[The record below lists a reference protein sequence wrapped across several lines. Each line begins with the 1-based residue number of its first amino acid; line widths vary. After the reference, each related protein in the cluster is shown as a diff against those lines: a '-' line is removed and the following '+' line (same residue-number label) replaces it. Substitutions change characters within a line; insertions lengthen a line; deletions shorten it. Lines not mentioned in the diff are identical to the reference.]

1 MSTTAATQDQ
11 SSNKSPKDTQFKLIT
26 GNHRGRL
33 AQIPIYL
40 GKNFRM
46 FIYQTDWKVLPMSAL
61 IAALIAFVVGE
72 NMFVTMEGQ
81 FQCSLALTCVCI
93 WNGFFNSIQSV
104 CRERS
109 IVKREHRS
117 GMHISSYVT
126 AHLIYQM
133 FLCAMQALIT
143 VLICQTVGIKLMN
156 RLPQWVEASSSDDDT
171 NVGGAG
177 FSQTTFGLKYLLQ
190 GIYDGYRK
198 HSKGEPYYFELKM
211 ELNR

>member
-72 NMFVTMEGQ
+72 NMNYE
-81 FQCSLALTCVCI
+81 
-93 WNGFFNSIQSV
+93 
-104 CRERS
+104 
-109 IVKREHRS
+109 
-117 GMHISSYVT
+117 
-126 AHLIYQM
+126 
-133 FLCAMQALIT
+133 IT
-143 VLICQTVGIKLMN
+143 VQPGIDADDVFN
-156 RLPQWVEASSSDDDT
+156 RVSVWMAE
-171 NVGGAG
+171 
-177 FSQTTFGLKYLLQ
+177 
-190 GIYDGYRK
+190 
-198 HSKGEPYYFELKM
+198 
-211 ELNR
+211 